1 MFSDNIVISYVSL
14 LVANRQEPVVTEPWS
29 ILDMSKIF

>member
-1 MFSDNIVISYVSL
+1 MFSDNIVISYVL
-14 LVANRQEPVVTEPWS
+14 FLVANRQEPVTEPWS